1 MRRESSISFDSR
13 SHSSRPFRGEEPSGD
28 TPGWVDDDPF
38 EGVVVES
45 ISVGSVPV
53 HTPQLTDP
61 IAPFAGFSM
70 QAEVVKSTSK
80 YTEFRKAQ
88 KKTFLDKGSKAE
100 EAEGG
105 LFFASRERGRTL
117 QVRIVGIIRLLFFIE
132 CFRCQLDISSQ
143 EQFSESDEGP
153 SQQPPVDYLKV
164 EIPDI
169 SIVLTDAES
178 DP

>member
-1 MRRESSISFDSR
+1 MRRESSVSFESR
-13 SHSSRPFRGEEPSGD
+13 SHSSSPFRGEEPSGD

-88 KKTFLDKGSKAE
+88 RKTFLDKGSKAE

-117 QVRIVGIIRLLFFIE
+117 QVRIVGIIRLLFLLNVFYVSWTS
-132 CFRCQLDISSQ
+132 RVKSNSLSPMRVHHSSLLLTTSRWKYRISASC
-143 EQFSESDEGP
+143 
-153 SQQPPVDYLKV
+153 
-164 EIPDI
+164 
-169 SIVLTDAES
+169 
-178 DP
+178 